1 MGEKFRNRKIITTSS
16 LKPADLGITIN
27 EKISIDYL
35 YLDLNTCDRCVSTDM
50 VLEEVL
56 EIITPALKV
65 AGFDLIYNKIE
76 MATEELAIKHK
87 FLSSPTIRVD
97 GRDICLSVKE
107 SSCGCCS
114 DISGT
119 AVDCRVFEYKGR
131 EYEVPPQEML
141 AKAIY
146 EAIFSKTSGNEQT
159 SNYKL
164 PDNLKKFYEGK
175 RSLQS

>member
-1 MGEKFRNRKIITTSS
+1 MVNKFRNRKISTTRS
-16 LKPADLGITIN
+16 LDPADLGITIN

-56 EIITPALKV
+56 AIITPAIKV
-65 AGFDLIYNKIE
+65 AGFDIIYNKIE
-76 MATEELAIKHK
+76 MTTEELAIEHR
-87 FLSSPTIRVD
+87 FLSSPTIRVN
-97 GRDICLSVKE
+97 GQDICLSVRE

-119 AVDCRVFEYKGR
+119 DVDCRVFEYKGR
-131 EYEVPPQEML
+131 EYEVPPHEML

-146 EAIFSKTSGNEQT
+146 EAIFSKTSSNEHT

-164 PDNLKKFYEGK
+164 SDNLKKFYEGK
-175 RSLQS
+175 RRLKS

>member
-1 MGEKFRNRKIITTSS
+1 MVNKFRNRKISTTRS
-16 LKPADLGITIN
+16 LDSADLGITIN

-76 MATEELAIKHK
+76 MTTEELAIDHK

-119 AVDCRVFEYKGR
+119 DVDCRVFEYKGR
-131 EYEVPPQEML
+131 EYEVPPHEML
-141 AKAIY
+141 A
-146 EAIFSKTSGNEQT
+146 
-159 SNYKL
+159 
-164 PDNLKKFYEGK
+164 
-175 RSLQS
+175 

>member
-1 MGEKFRNRKIITTSS
+1 MVSKFRNRKISTIRALDS
-16 LKPADLGITIN
+16 ADLGITVN

-56 EIITPALKV
+56 VIITPALKV
-65 AGFDLIYNKIE
+65 AGFDIIYNKIE
-76 MATEELAIKHK
+76 MTTEELATEHK
-87 FLSSPTIRVD
+87 FLSSPTIRVND
-97 GRDICLSVKE
+97 QDICLSVKE

-131 EYEVPPQEML
+131 EYEVPPHEML

-146 EAIFSKTSGNEQT
+146 EAIFSKTSSNEQT
-159 SNYKL
+159 GNYKL
-164 PDNLKKFYEGK
+164 PDNLKKFNEGK
-175 RSLQS
+175 RSLKS

>member
-1 MGEKFRNRKIITTSS
+1 MVNKFRNRKISTTRS
-16 LKPADLGITIN
+16 LDSADLGITIN

-56 EIITPALKV
+56 VIITPALKV
-65 AGFDLIYNKIE
+65 AGFDIIYNKIE
-76 MATEELAIKHK
+76 MTTEELAIEHK
-87 FLSSPTIRVD
+87 FLSSPTIRVND
-97 GRDICLSVKE
+97 QDICLSVQE

-131 EYEVPPQEML
+131 KYEVPPHEML

-146 EAIFSKTSGNEQT
+146 EAIFSKTSSNEQT

-175 RSLQS
+175 RSLKS